1 MTTLNVEGIEAGM
14 NPAVPASQ
22 TGILLLNHALVD
34 WAEYFDPKIDD
45 TVALNQSIEASLL
58 ARHPVWTRPISS
70 APIWGL
76 KRLAPLKEVLQRQL
90 N

>member
-1 MTTLNVEGIEAGM
+1 MWKGSKTGM
-14 NPAVPASQ
+14 NPTVPASQ

-58 ARHPVWTRPISS
+58 ARHPGMDR
-70 APIWGL
+70 GQYRR
-76 KRLAPLKEVLQRQL
+76 RLYGYYRDWHC
-90 N
+90 

>member
-1 MTTLNVEGIEAGM
+1 MTMLNVEGIEDSM
-14 NPAVPASQ
+14 KPTVSASQ

-58 ARHPVWTRPISS
+58 ARHPGMDAANIVGAYMGITEIGTAEGGPATSC
-70 APIWGL
+70 
-76 KRLAPLKEVLQRQL
+76 
-90 N
+90 